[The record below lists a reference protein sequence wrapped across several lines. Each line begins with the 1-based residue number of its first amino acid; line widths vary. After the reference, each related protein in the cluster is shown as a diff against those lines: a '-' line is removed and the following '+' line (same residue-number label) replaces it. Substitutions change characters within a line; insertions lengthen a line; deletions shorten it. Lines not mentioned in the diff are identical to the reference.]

1 MKYEVRV
8 PATSA
13 NLGPGFDCLGLAL
26 SLYNT
31 ITVETEARTQVPKTN
46 IKVRPDQASPVNTLQ
61 IECTG
66 PYAQGITA
74 DENNLVWQT
83 MVHLW
88 QSINF
93 PIPSVT
99 LTLEINIPPARGLGS
114 SSTAIVG
121 GLLAANALAG
131 NPLNQ
136 TDLLQMANTL
146 EGHPDNVA
154 PALLGGVTLSVPT
167 ENGVQAR
174 ILARAPKLTAIAI
187 VPEILVKTEKARAV
201 LKPEVPRRDAVF
213 NIAHVGLIV
222 EAFLT
227 ENYELLHEGMRDKLH
242 QDQRA
247 ALIPGMHDAIA
258 AALKAGAYGA
268 ALSGSGP
275 TLIALTPAEHA
286 SQTAAGMLQALT
298 KKSLEAKVYTLE
310 VDSKGAIA
318 SK

>member
-1 MKYEVRV
+1 MKVEVRV

-31 ITVETEARTQVPKTN
+31 ITVETEASANSLK
-46 IKVRPDQASPVNTLQ
+46 IK
-61 IECTG
+61 CTG
-66 PYAQGITA
+66 PYAEGITT
-74 DENNLVWQT
+74 DESNLVWKT
-83 MVHLW
+83 MLHLW
-88 QSINF
+88 HSINF

-99 LTLEINIPPARGLGS
+99 LTLDIHIPPARGLGS

-121 GLLAANALAG
+121 GLLAANAVAG
-131 NPLNQ
+131 NLLTQNE
-136 TDLLQMANTL
+136 LLQMANAL

-154 PALLGGVTLSVPT
+154 PALFGGVTLSVPT
-167 ENGVQAR
+167 ENGVHTR
-174 ILARAPKLTAIAI
+174 ILARSPKLTAIAV

-201 LKPEVPRRDAVF
+201 LKPEVSRKDAVF

-247 ALIPGMHDAIA
+247 ALIPGMHTAIA
-258 AALKAGAYGA
+258 AALEAGAYGA

-275 TLIALTPAEHA
+275 TLIALSPAVQA
-286 SQTAAGMLQALT
+286 SRIAAGMRQSLT
-298 KKSLEAKVYTLE
+298 KKALDVRVYTLE
-310 VDSKGAIA
+310 VDANGASIA
-318 SK
+318 IP